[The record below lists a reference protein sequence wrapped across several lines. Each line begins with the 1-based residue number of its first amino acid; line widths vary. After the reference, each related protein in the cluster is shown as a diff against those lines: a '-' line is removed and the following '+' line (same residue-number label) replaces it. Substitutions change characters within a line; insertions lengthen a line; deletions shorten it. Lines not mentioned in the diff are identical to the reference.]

1 METTL
6 RKWGTSPA
14 LRLPVALLREADM
27 ALEQK
32 VSLSVVDGR
41 IVIAPC
47 ERFAYDLDALVD
59 GITPRNRPAALA
71 TGAPVGKEAW

>member
-6 RKWGTSPA
+6 RKWGNSPA

-32 VSLSVVDGR
+32 VSITVADGR

-47 ERFAYDLDALVD
+47 GRVAYDLDALLD
-59 GITPRNRPAALA
+59 DITPRNRHAEIE
-71 TGAPVGKEAW
+71 TGAPVGKEVW

>member
-6 RKWGTSPA
+6 RKWGNSPA

-27 ALEQK
+27 APEQK
-32 VSLSVVDGR
+32 VSVTVADGR

-47 ERFAYDLDALVD
+47 ERVAYDLDTLLD
-59 GITPRNRPAALA
+59 GITPRNRHAALD

>member
-6 RKWGTSPA
+6 RKWGNSSA
-14 LRLPVALLREADM
+14 LRLPLALLREADM
-27 ALEQK
+27 APDAK
-32 VSLSVVDGR
+32 VRVNVIDGR

-47 ERFAYDLDALVD
+47 QRLVYELDDLLD
-59 GITPRNRPAALA
+59 GITPRNRHAAFD

>member
-1 METTL
+1 MEATL
-6 RKWGTSPA
+6 RKWGNSPA

-32 VSLSVVDGR
+32 VSVTVADGR

-47 ERFAYDLDALVD
+47 ERIVYDLDTLLD
-59 GITPRNRPAALA
+59 GITPRNRHTALD